1 MRKYSYLATLFFF
14 ILTFLLTAC
23 EHKPAA
29 YDYCS
34 VSVEGWEP
42 GDTLHYHVD
51 TLKTSG
57 HYAFH
62 IGLRTSASTP
72 YPYQSLWLVVKQRW
86 HNPERTTCDTVN
98 CQLTDAKGDAEG
110 AGVSL
115 FQYDFPWATQYHEA
129 GSSADISIYHIMR
142 SEMLPGVA
150 DVGIRLSLKD

>member
-1 MRKYSYLATLFFF
+1 MRKSSYLATLSLL
-14 ILTFLLTAC
+14 IVLFLLSAC
-23 EHKPAA
+23 ESKPVA

-34 VSVEGWEP
+34 VAVEGWEP

-51 TLKTSG
+51 TLKASG
-57 HYAFH
+57 QYAFH

-72 YPYQSLWLVVKQRW
+72 YPYQSLWIVVQQHW
-86 HNPERTTCDTVN
+86 HNPEHVSRDTVN

-115 FQYDFPWATQYHEA
+115 FQYDFPWITEYHKA

-142 SEMLPGVA
+142 SEMLPGIA
-150 DVGIRLSLKD
+150 DVGIRLTRKD